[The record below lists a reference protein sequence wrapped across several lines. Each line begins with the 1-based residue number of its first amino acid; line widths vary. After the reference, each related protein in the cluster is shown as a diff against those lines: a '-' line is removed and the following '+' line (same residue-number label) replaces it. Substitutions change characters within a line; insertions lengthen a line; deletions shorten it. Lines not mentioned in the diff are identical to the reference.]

1 MNSVVSDRQS
11 RILSLGYDYESQPKE
26 DIAECNLCK
35 SSVFT
40 VITHRDRYGYAA
52 EASFCNECGLI
63 MLNPRMMP
71 QAYAQFYSDI
81 YRPLVSAYHGRLIN
95 AHSIQ
100 EEQRVYAQQ
109 HTNFLRPFLS
119 LRHRGSLLDIGG
131 STGVVA
137 EHLVR
142 TFGLVATILDPAP
155 AELANAEQL
164 GMKVVAGFLEDFDS
178 EHDECFD
185 LITLCQTIDHLL
197 DVSTSLAKIKRLLD
211 PQGLFFVDIVDFRA
225 AYLRNR
231 SVEEAI
237 KIDHPYYLTES
248 TMEAYLRR
256 AGFRIL
262 RKNYAP
268 DHLHV
273 GYACTHGEIKSDFL
287 PSETEVRK
295 SASEIRQIQNRGPV

>member
-1 MNSVVSDRQS
+1 MNSAVSDRQS

-35 SSVFT
+35 SEVFT
-40 VITHRDRYGYAA
+40 VITHRDRYGYKAK
-52 EASFCNECGLI
+52 ASLCSECGLV
-63 MLNPRMMP
+63 MLNPRMTP
-71 QAYAQFYSDI
+71 QAYAQFYGDT

-95 AHSIQ
+95 AQSIQ
-100 EEQRVYAQQ
+100 EEQRTYAQQ
-109 HTNFLRPFLS
+109 LAEFLRPFLS
-119 LRHRGSLLDIGG
+119 REHRGALLDIGG

-137 EHLVR
+137 EYLVR
-142 TFGLVATILDPAP
+142 TFDFAATILDPAP
-155 AELANAEQL
+155 DELANAEQL
-164 GMKVVAGFLEDFDS
+164 GMKVVAGFLEDYDAVNG
-178 EHDECFD
+178 ERFD

-197 DVSTSLAKIKRLLD
+197 DVSSSLAKIKRLLH

-248 TMEAYLRR
+248 AMETYLNR
-256 AGFRIL
+256 AGFQIL
-262 RKNYAP
+262 RKSYAP

-273 GYACTHGEIKSDFL
+273 GYVCAHCDVKPGFL
-287 PSETEVRK
+287 PSETEVRMF
-295 SASEIRQIQNRGPV
+295 ASEIRKIQNLPS

>member
-1 MNSVVSDRQS
+1 MNSAVSDRPS
-11 RILSLGYDYESQPKE
+11 RISSLGYDYESQPKE
-26 DIAECNLCK
+26 DIAECNLCR
-35 SSVFT
+35 STVFT

-52 EASFCNECGLI
+52 EASFCNECGLV
-63 MLNPRMMP
+63 MLNPRMTP
-71 QAYAQFYSDI
+71 QAYARFYGDI

-95 AHSIQ
+95 AQSIQ
-100 EEQRVYAQQ
+100 EEQRIYAQQ
-109 HTNFLRPFLS
+109 LAKFLRSFLN
-119 LRHRGSLLDIGG
+119 LEHRGSLLDIGG

-142 TFGLVATILDPAP
+142 TFGFAATILDPAP
-155 AELANAEQL
+155 DELANAEQL
-164 GMKVVAGFLEDFDS
+164 GMKAVAGFLEDYDAGH
-178 EHDECFD
+178 EECFD

-197 DVSTSLAKIKRLLD
+197 DVSTSLTKIKRLLH

-231 SVEEAI
+231 SVEEAT

-248 TMEAYLRR
+248 TMETYLRR

-268 DHLHV
+268 DHLHI
-273 GYACTHGEIKSDFL
+273 GYACAHGEVKLDFL
-287 PSETEVRK
+287 PSETEVRVF
-295 SASEIRQIQNRGPV
+295 ASEIRKIQNLPS